1 MDKKEFGEQ
10 IKDIAT
16 TYNKGKKYYKKIEKH
31 IEKKK
36 KNNYIIQL
44 KITSHLMLQI
54 IVWIKLIWYNAERQ
68 IYYIRGT
75 KIKCLKFLS

>member
-16 TYNKGKKYYKKIEKH
+16 TYNKGKKYYKEIEKH

-36 KNNYIIQL
+36 KNKDVY
-44 KITSHLMLQI
+44 K
-54 IVWIKLIWYNAERQ
+54 RQ
-68 IYYIRGT
+68 IKWR
-75 KIKCLKFLS
+75 IKYQKTRPKYTI

>member
-16 TYNKGKKYYKKIEKH
+16 TYNKGKKYYKEIEKH

-54 IVWIKLIWYNAERQ
+54 IV
-68 IYYIRGT
+68 
-75 KIKCLKFLS
+75 